1 MNKHHKGI
9 DYLRSLVFILIAT
22 FICLGAADGALEY
35 QGIPIILF
43 VMGSS
48 FLIHWVVFIPS
59 FIYRTEKYYDLTGMI
74 AYLIAIIISTYLV
87 ILNDIVLSPRTLLV
101 SVMVS
106 IWTVRLGLFL
116 FKRIKVEKEDKRFR
130 NLKNSFSGFLFAWT
144 VSATWVCLT
153 ASNAFTMIIANSSL
167 IGDIYF
173 IIGFIL
179 WSFGFIIEIIAD
191 QQKKKFKLDK
201 SNKDKFIST
210 GLWSVSRHPN
220 YAGEIT
226 LWFGIS
232 IISFPVLEGWQFI
245 TLISPIF
252 VYLLLT
258 RVSGINML
266 EKRSDDQWGDQSEYQ
281 NYKKNTPVL
290 FPYLKRQ
297 INR

>member
-1 MNKHHKGI
+1 
-9 DYLRSLVFILIAT
+9 
-22 FICLGAADGALEY
+22 
-35 QGIPIILF
+35 
-43 VMGSS
+43 
-48 FLIHWVVFIPS
+48 
-59 FIYRTEKYYDLTGMI
+59 MI
-74 AYLIAIIISTYLV
+74 AYLIAIIISIYLV
-87 ILNDIVLSPRTLLV
+87 ILNDIVLSPRTLLI
-101 SVMVS
+101 SVMVCL
-106 IWTVRLGLFL
+106 WTVRLGLFL

-201 SNKDKFIST
+201 ENKDKFIST
-210 GLWSVSRHPN
+210 GLWSISRHPN
-220 YAGEIT
+220 YVGEIT

-232 IISFPVLEGWQFI
+232 IISFPILEGWQFI

-258 RVSGINML
+258 KVSGVNML
-266 EKRSDDQWGDQSEYQ
+266 EKRSDDQWGDQLEYQ
-281 NYKKNTPVL
+281 KYKKNTPVL
-290 FPYLKRQ
+290 FPFPKK
-297 INR
+297 IN

>member
-9 DYLRSLVFILIAT
+9 DYLRSLVFILIAI
-22 FICLGAADGALEY
+22 FIGLGAADGALEY
-35 QGIPIILF
+35 QGIPIIFF

-290 FPYLKRQ
+290 FPFPKK
-297 INR
+297 IN

>member
-1 MNKHHKGI
+1 
-9 DYLRSLVFILIAT
+9 
-22 FICLGAADGALEY
+22 
-35 QGIPIILF
+35 
-43 VMGSS
+43 MGSS

-130 NLKNSFSGFLFAWT
+130 NLKNSFSGFFFAWT

-167 IGDIYF
+167 IGDIYL

-179 WSFGFIIEIIAD
+179 WSFGLIIEIIAD

-201 SNKDKFIST
+201 ENKDKFIST

-258 RVSGINML
+258 KVSGVNML

-290 FPYLKRQ
+290 FPFPKK
-297 INR
+297 IN

>member
-9 DYLRSLVFILIAT
+9 DYLRSLVFILIT
-22 FICLGAADGALEY
+22 IFIGLGAADGALEY
-35 QGIPIILF
+35 QGIPIIFF

-87 ILNDIVLSPRTLLV
+87 ILNDVVLSPRTLLV

-210 GLWSVSRHPN
+210 GLWSISRHPN

-232 IISFPVLEGWQFI
+232 IIS
-245 TLISPIF
+245 
-252 VYLLLT
+252 
-258 RVSGINML
+258 
-266 EKRSDDQWGDQSEYQ
+266 
-281 NYKKNTPVL
+281 
-290 FPYLKRQ
+290 
-297 INR
+297 

>member
-1 MNKHHKGI
+1 MINNHHKAV
-9 DYLRSLVFILIAT
+9 DYFRTLVFVLIAA
-22 FICLGAADGALEY
+22 FIGLGASDGALEY
-35 QGIPIILF
+35 QGIPIIFF

-48 FLIHWVVFIPS
+48 FLIHWVVFVPS

-74 AYLIAIIISTYLV
+74 AYLIAIIISVYLV
-87 ILNDIVLSPRTLLV
+87 ILNDIVLSSRTLLI
-101 SVMVS
+101 SVMVCL
-106 IWTVRLGLFL
+106 WTVRLGLFL

-153 ASNAFTMIIANSSL
+153 ASNAFTMIIANSLL

-201 SNKDKFIST
+201 GNKDKFIST
-210 GLWSVSRHPN
+210 GLWSISRHPN
-220 YAGEIT
+220 YVGEIT

-232 IISFPVLEGWQFI
+232 IISFPILEGWQFI
-245 TLISPIF
+245 TLVSPIF

-258 RVSGINML
+258 KVSGVNML
-266 EKRSDDQWGDQSEYQ
+266 EKRSDDQWGDQLEYQ
-281 NYKKNTPVL
+281 KYKKNTPVL
-290 FPYLKRQ
+290 FPFPKK
-297 INR
+297 IN

>member
-1 MNKHHKGI
+1 MMNKHHKAL
-9 DYLRSLVFILIAT
+9 DYFRTLVFILIT
-22 FICLGAADGALEY
+22 IFIGSGAADGALEY
-35 QGIPIILF
+35 QGIPIVFF

-87 ILNDIVLSPRTLLV
+87 ILNDIALSPRTLLV

-167 IGDIYF
+167 IGDIYL

-201 SNKDKFIST
+201 ENKDKFIST

-258 RVSGINML
+258 KVSGVNML
-266 EKRSDDQWGDQSEYQ
+266 EKRSDDQWGDQLEYQ
-281 NYKKNTPVL
+281 KYKKNTPVL
-290 FPYLKRQ
+290 FPFPKK
-297 INR
+297 IN

>member
-9 DYLRSLVFILIAT
+9 DYLRSLVFILIAI
-22 FICLGAADGALEY
+22 FIGLGASDGALEY
-35 QGIPIILF
+35 QGIPIIFF

-167 IGDIYF
+167 IGDIYL

-179 WSFGFIIEIIAD
+179 WSFGLIIEIIAD

-201 SNKDKFIST
+201 ENKDKFIST

-258 RVSGINML
+258 KVSGVNML

-281 NYKKNTPVL
+281 NYKKNTSVL
-290 FPYLKRQ
+290 FPFPKK
-297 INR
+297 IN

>member
-1 MNKHHKGI
+1 MNEHHKSI
-9 DYLRSLVFILIAT
+9 DYFRSLAFILITVLIGA
-22 FICLGAADGALEY
+22 GAADGALKY
-35 QGIPIILF
+35 KGVPVIFF

-48 FLIHWVVFIPS
+48 FFIHWIIFIPS

-74 AYLIAIIISTYLV
+74 AYLIAIITSIYLV
-87 ILNDIVLSPRTLLV
+87 ILNDLNLSSRTLLI

-106 IWTVRLGLFL
+106 LWTLRLGLFL

-153 ASNAFTMIIANSSL
+153 ASNAFTMIIANSNL
-167 IGDIYF
+167 IGDLYF
-173 IIGFIL
+173 ISGFIL

-191 QQKKKFKLDK
+191 QQKKKFKLDEE
-201 SNKDKFIST
+201 NKDKFISS
-210 GLWSVSRHPN
+210 GLWSISRHPN
-220 YAGEIT
+220 YFGEIT

-258 RVSGINML
+258 RVSGVNML
-266 EKRSDDQWGDQSEYQ
+266 EKRSDDQWGNQSEYQ
-281 NYKKNTPVL
+281 EYKKNTPVL
-290 FPYLKRQ
+290 FPFIKET
-297 INR
+297 N

>member
-9 DYLRSLVFILIAT
+9 DYLRSLVFILIAI
-22 FICLGAADGALEY
+22 FIALGAADGALEY
-35 QGIPIILF
+35 QGIPIIFF

-167 IGDIYF
+167 IGDIYL

-201 SNKDKFIST
+201 ENKDKFIST

-258 RVSGINML
+258 KVSGVNML

-290 FPYLKRQ
+290 FPFPKK
-297 INR
+297 IN

>member
-9 DYLRSLVFILIAT
+9 DYFRSLAFILITVLIGA
-22 FICLGAADGALEY
+22 GAADGALKYE
-35 QGIPIILF
+35 GVPVIFF

-48 FLIHWVVFIPS
+48 FLIHWMIFIPS

-74 AYLIAIIISTYLV
+74 AYLIAIITSIYLV
-87 ILNDIVLSPRTLLV
+87 FLNDEVLSPRTLLI
-101 SVMVS
+101 SFMVCL
-106 IWTVRLGLFL
+106 WTVRLGLFL

-130 NLKNSFSGFLFAWT
+130 NLKKSFSGFLFAWT

-153 ASNAFTMIIANSSL
+153 ASNAFTMIIANSTL
-167 IGDIYF
+167 IGDVYF

-210 GLWSVSRHPN
+210 GLWSISRHPN
-220 YAGEIT
+220 YFGEIT

-232 IISFPVLEGWQFI
+232 IISFPILEGWQFI

-258 RVSGINML
+258 RVSGVNML

-281 NYKKNTPVL
+281 KYKKDTPVL
-290 FPYLKRQ
+290 FPFLKKT
-297 INR
+297 N